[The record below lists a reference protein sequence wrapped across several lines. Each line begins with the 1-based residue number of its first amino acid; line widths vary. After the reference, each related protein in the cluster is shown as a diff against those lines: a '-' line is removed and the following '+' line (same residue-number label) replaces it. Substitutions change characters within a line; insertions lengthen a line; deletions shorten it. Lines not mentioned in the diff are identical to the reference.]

1 LPDLCRFVAQSR
13 LYKCVE
19 RFFSAQ
25 FKGQIMENE
34 ITEII
39 IKGKR
44 VIDLIKTI
52 NSTEELII
60 QKDSTQWDLYAD
72 KILKLDEETFEKF
85 RNKNSLEL
93 DLFRDQFK
101 TNYEILDGIA
111 NTRDYFENFDVLDI
125 YFKTSNGVEKFIP
138 KES

>member
-1 LPDLCRFVAQSR
+1 
-13 LYKCVE
+13 
-19 RFFSAQ
+19 
-25 FKGQIMENE
+25 MENE

-52 NSTEELII
+52 TSTEELII
-60 QKDSTQWDLYAD
+60 QKDSTQWDCYAD

-85 RNKNSLEL
+85 RKGTSLEL

-111 NTRDYFENFDVLDI
+111 NTNDYLENFDVSDI
-125 YFKTSNGVEKFIP
+125 YIKTSNGVEKFIP

>member
-1 LPDLCRFVAQSR
+1 
-13 LYKCVE
+13 
-19 RFFSAQ
+19 
-25 FKGQIMENE
+25 MENE